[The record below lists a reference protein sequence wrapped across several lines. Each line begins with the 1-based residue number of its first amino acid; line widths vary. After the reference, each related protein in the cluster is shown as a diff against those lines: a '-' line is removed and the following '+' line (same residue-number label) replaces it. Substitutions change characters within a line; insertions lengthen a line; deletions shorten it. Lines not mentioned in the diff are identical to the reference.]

1 MPIKHTI
8 SSITI
13 IAVMTLFFIGVHSR
27 IGAAQHDNL
36 SALPSPQKMLAT
48 LSQLAYG
55 QQVRQIGTF
64 NGWTMWMG
72 WDGSFSENYNPFSE
86 TYYWMVYFA
95 PEGLFVAL
103 QSAKS
108 NYSNVDT
115 YAAYDYFYGTLQSPF
130 GSILPSAYIDSLKGV
145 TLSINAFD
153 SSFAPVGPLSQL
165 SMAVTSGQTFF
176 RIGSLKTLQRGIQ
189 FSAGMNVS
197 FSLMP
202 FSLPFCVSLDYE
214 SKFEAGF
221 YPIIL
226 WNIDPTSS
234 NNPVDKV
241 IEELHQVAANADTQS
256 FPGYYEK
263 EIADMMIPFLE
274 TLPSS
279 PLLREFMAST
289 NRDSHIDNMI
299 SHAQDWLRTGDTSKL
314 PGSVALPMP
323 PEEQYATMRP
333 VKAITDMCFEL
344 GFEHGYRS
352 KNRDDTIYADCIITV
367 HCKPAHDCT
376 LEATAEEVAELVPGS
391 HPENFEGVGVGF
403 DTTPESQAAG
413 GEEIYWTTIESGVAS
428 YTFVNNTDT
437 PLFLGVQVYADPAT
451 GNKTLELC
459 RRKVVFEETFVVP
472 ETDYDDIEYDNQT
485 RACAATSVLSDE
497 ERCLV
502 LPVLR
507 TFRDTLL
514 LHDAQGKQLIAL
526 YYRLSPWLTVQL
538 RNSPA
543 LRTQCRTLLFSLL
556 PTVTQW
562 CQGGSMSLA
571 PQAQRAIDILLSD
584 IAAGAPE
591 PYRRDIEKVRLLL
604 QR

>member
-1 MPIKHTI
+1 MLFIFV
-8 SSITI
+8 
-13 IAVMTLFFIGVHSR
+13 AVCAHPVIPSR
-27 IGAAQHDNL
+27 AAASQTVPPH
-36 SALPSPQKMLAT
+36 LPSAREMASV
-48 LSQLAYG
+48 LSKLAYG
-55 QQVRQIGTF
+55 TAARQIGTF

-72 WDGSFSENYNPFSE
+72 WDGSFSENYNPSSE

-130 GSILPSAYIDSLKGV
+130 GPVLPASYIDSLKGV

-165 SMAVTSGQTFF
+165 SMAITSGQSFF

-197 FSLMP
+197 FSLLP

-214 SKFEAGF
+214 SSFTAGF

-226 WNIDPTSS
+226 WDIDASS
-234 NNPVDKV
+234 TDNPVDRV
-241 IEELHQVAANADTQS
+241 IEELRQVSAGADAES

-263 EIADMMIPFLE
+263 EIAGMMIPFLE

-289 NRDSHIDNMI
+289 SRNSTIDAMI

-314 PGSVALPMP
+314 PGSIALPEDP
-323 PEEQYATMRP
+323 VEQYATMRP
-333 VKAITDMCFEL
+333 VKAVTDMCFEL
-344 GFEHGYRS
+344 GYEHGYRS

-367 HCKPAHDCT
+367 RCT
-376 LEATAEEVAELVPGS
+376 PGEACALEVTADELAGLVPGS
-391 HPENFEGVGVGF
+391 QPADFEGVWVGF

-413 GEEIYWTTIESGVAS
+413 GDAVYWTTIESGTAS

-437 PLFLGVQVYADPAT
+437 PLLLGITIDPAAAT
-451 GNKTLELC
+451 GNKTIELC

-485 RACAATSVLSDE
+485 ITCAASNMLNPT
-497 ERCLV
+497 ERSQV
-502 LPVLR
+502 LPELR
-507 TFRDTLL
+507 RFRDTVLAP
-514 LHDAQGKQLIAL
+514 HPQGRQLTAL
-526 YYRLSPWLTVQL
+526 YYRLSPAVVALFQK
-538 RNSPA
+538 NPA
-543 LRTQCRTLLFSLL
+543 LAARAKSLLFETMPYVRAAAADKTVRLPSGMRREIKELL
-556 PTVTQW
+556 TA
-562 CQGGSMSLA
+562 LA
-571 PQAQRAIDILLSD
+571 ADAT
-584 IAAGAPE
+584 E
-591 PYRRDIEKVRLLL
+591 PLRRDISRIDSLIDQSQE
-604 QR
+604 